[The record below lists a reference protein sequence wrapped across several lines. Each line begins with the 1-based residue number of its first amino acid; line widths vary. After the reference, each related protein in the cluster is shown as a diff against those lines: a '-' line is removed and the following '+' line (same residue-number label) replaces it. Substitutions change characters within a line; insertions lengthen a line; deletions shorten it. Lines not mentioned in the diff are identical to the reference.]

1 MSRRLS
7 DAEVRRAAVTEL
19 LVDVLE
25 TEIEMAGYLHVKQE
39 HFEDLLA
46 DVAERLG
53 TTWDDVWLM
62 YRQRDV
68 EEFRRLFRRPAFKP
82 VGTAHD

>member
-1 MSRRLS
+1 
-7 DAEVRRAAVTEL
+7 VRKAAVTEL
-19 LVDVLE
+19 LVDLLD
-25 TEIEMAGYLHVKQE
+25 TAGDLHGKQE
-39 HFEDLLA
+39 HFEDLLE

-62 YRQRDV
+62 HRQREVD
-68 EEFRRLFRRPAFKP
+68 EFGRLFRRPGVFKP

>member
-1 MSRRLS
+1 VSRRLS
-7 DAEVRRAAVTEL
+7 DAEVRKAAVTEL
-19 LVDVLE
+19 LVEVLD
-25 TEIEMAGYLHVKQE
+25 TEIEMAGYLHLKQE

-62 YRQRDV
+62 HRQREV
-68 EEFRRLFRRPAFKP
+68 EEIGRLFRKW
-82 VGTAHD
+82 